1 MALHLVTGYKGE
13 AHISP
18 EDIGAFNAG
27 TFGSGEY
34 VLNTGN
40 KLAIEGIDNNNF
52 KILDGDVMMQGRHIT
67 LKKGTYEQITINNGE
82 TGQKRNDLIVIRY
95 EKNEQIG
102 VENVTF
108 AVVQGEPT
116 TGTPTDPELA
126 TGDILSGNC
135 LLHEMPLYRVT
146 VTDYVVGTPEALFK
160 TIECFA
166 NRIVTGSYKG
176 NGAESQKIDLGFTPD
191 AVYVCRSDG
200 RTSMHYGSSSN
211 RFDYRGGLALKG
223 LPCVYGSSYKFIE
236 IVNSGFKVFRK
247 DYSSP
252 SVSTECYAETN
263 ANGDIF
269 YYIAIKLTGG

>member
-13 AHISP
+13 AHISA

-34 VLNTGN
+34 VLNTGS

-82 TGQKRNDLIVIRY
+82 TGQKRIDLVVIRY
-95 EKNEQIG
+95 TKNEQTG

-116 TGTPTDPELA
+116 TGIPTDPEVT

-146 VTDYVVGTPEALFK
+146 VTDYVVGTPEALF
-160 TIECFA
+160 TAVESYA
-166 NRIVTGSYKG
+166 NRIYVGTYKG
-176 NGAESQKIDLGFTPD
+176 NGNESQFIDLGFTPD

-200 RTSMHYGSSSN
+200 RTVLDKGGVGKWEH
-211 RFDYRGGLALKG
+211 FGGLALKG
-223 LPCVYGSSYKFIE
+223 LPCVFGSTYKFVE
-236 IVNSGFKVFRK
+236 IVDSGFNVF
-247 DYSSP
+247 DATYSSP
-252 SVSTECYAETN
+252 SNSNVYYSETN
-263 ANGDIF
+263 NNGDTY